1 MTLGCK
7 GDERT
12 QGTGD
17 TEQGAEEQAANP
29 AGLAAWIEHWSSGRW
44 ITHVVHTSHEW
55 LGLIRVID
63 ISEKTVNVQKAS

>member
-7 GDERT
+7 GDDRT

-29 AGLAAWIEHWSSGRW
+29 ACLAAWIEH
-44 ITHVVHTSHEW
+44 
-55 LGLIRVID
+55 
-63 ISEKTVNVQKAS
+63 